1 MGRVLDTGPA
11 NLDRH
16 ERGCLGWLPW
26 TRAYTLQNVNDPL
39 WFPNTPLLKLETWC
53 AATTSF
59 EGMTSSQQDSPQ
71 AMSTEQALDPALL
84 GEVVRLLKQQ
94 DQGLAEPEG
103 LRHERNHQQHAFKT
117 LL

>member
-1 MGRVLDTGPA
+1 M
-11 NLDRH
+11 
-16 ERGCLGWLPW
+16 CQS
-26 TRAYTLQNVNDPL
+26 RAAWDP
-39 WFPNTPLLKLETWC
+39 TQQHHMST
-53 AATTSF
+53 
-59 EGMTSSQQDSPQ
+59 GMTSSQQDSPQ

-103 LRHERNHQQHAFKT
+103 LRHEGNHQQHAFKT